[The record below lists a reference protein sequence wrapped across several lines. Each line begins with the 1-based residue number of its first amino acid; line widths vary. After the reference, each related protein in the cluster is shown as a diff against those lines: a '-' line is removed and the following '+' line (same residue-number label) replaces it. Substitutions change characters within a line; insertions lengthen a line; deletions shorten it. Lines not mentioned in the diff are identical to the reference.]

1 MGGRA
6 GGGVEGLGEP
16 ETTGL
21 SSLRPLG
28 PRPCSSHGGGRTHAM
43 RQVLA
48 LRDPAGLLRESMRE
62 RGSQGGSW
70 KPDVPGTRGHPPLQL
85 WGNFEGWLGL
95 RSSPLL
101 SLLPPFF
108 SPAPSPALPVLSG
121 DPTTCDTGWWGNPPT
136 VRCYLSPR
144 GCLRSP
150 LFLLLS
156 SPPVSFHPGLRFDL
170 GLTSFWGVPE
180 SRTSFFPSQ
189 LASEAEIN
197 SPTRSPIYY

>member
-28 PRPCSSHGGGRTHAM
+28 PRPCSNHGGGRTHAM

-48 LRDPAGLLRESMRE
+48 LRDPAGLLRESVRE

-70 KPDVPGTRGHPPLQL
+70 KPDVPGTRGHPPSSF
-85 WGNFEGWLGL
+85 GDTSKAGWAFDPARSSAFSLL
-95 RSSPLL
+95 SSPL
-101 SLLPPFF
+101 P
-108 SPAPSPALPVLSG
+108 PSPALPVLSG
-121 DPTTCDTGWWGNPPT
+121 DPTTCDTGWWGNLPT

-150 LFLLLS
+150 LFLLS
-156 SPPVSFHPGLRFDL
+156 SPPVSFHPGLQFGV
-170 GLTSFWGVPE
+170 GLTSFWGAPE

-197 SPTRSPIYY
+197 FPTRSPIYY